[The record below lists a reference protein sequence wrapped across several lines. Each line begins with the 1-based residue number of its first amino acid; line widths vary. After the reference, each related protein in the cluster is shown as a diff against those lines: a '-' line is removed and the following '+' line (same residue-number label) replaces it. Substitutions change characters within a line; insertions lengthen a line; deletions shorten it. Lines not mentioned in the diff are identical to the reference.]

1 MSQRSPERQIMPAPL
16 SLTSVVQL
24 SGDHIAAPVDDE
36 LVVLS
41 IERGSYYGLDGIGSE
56 IWRRLATPI
65 RVDALCDGLAQRY
78 DADRATIEKD
88 VMSLLERLV
97 GEGLVSLT
105 A

>member
-1 MSQRSPERQIMPAPL
+1 M

-36 LVVLS
+36 MVILS

-65 RVDALCDGLAQRY
+65 RVDALCDGLAEMY
-78 DADRATIEKD
+78 EADRATIEKD
-88 VMSLLERLV
+88 VMLLLERLV
-97 GEGLVSLT
+97 GAGLVSVS